1 MLWNSVAAEAI
12 EKMFKLA
19 QQSETDARKDSC
31 IKRLSFYHD
40 EMNEYVKDMLIKH
53 HTEPDL
59 FEPCFF
65 NIIKKIINQ
74 LAQVYLQDAKR
85 SLADATEQDKVA
97 YLAMVQSSNLNVKM
111 KLADR
116 YTKLLKT
123 ILLRPIWRNDRG
135 MDLDILTGDVLD
147 VMVGDVPDELQQ
159 VMVTHYPE
167 NGKINDVTYSL
178 WSAESFTRLDHN
190 KNVLS
195 KEPNIY
201 GVVPFIPV
209 WDSYPATG
217 SFWLPGGND
226 LVSVQEAIALKL
238 TDLMLVIEYQGFGT
252 PVMKGMPA
260 GGKMAM
266 GPHNAIECGVDGDF
280 TYAKSN
286 APIKA
291 ILESI
296 QFLAQ
301 QAALTNGLSAASMST
316 KPTQE
321 SGLSRISGS
330 AELMELRKD
339 SISLFG
345 RYERQLFDMQKLIW
359 NTHNDK
365 KISDNARLRIDF
377 HDPVPVLSPDKQAE
391 LWKAE
396 LDMGTLS
403 RLDIIMQKNSDLSR
417 EDAQIKL
424 KEIQDENTLYSPA
437 EALNQER

>member
-1 MLWNSVAAEAI
+1 
-12 EKMFKLA
+12 
-19 QQSETDARKDSC
+19 
-31 IKRLSFYHD
+31 
-40 EMNEYVKDMLIKH
+40 
-53 HTEPDL
+53 
-59 FEPCFF
+59 
-65 NIIKKIINQ
+65 
-74 LAQVYLQDAKR
+74 
-85 SLADATEQDKVA
+85 
-97 YLAMVQSSNLNVKM
+97 
-111 KLADR
+111 
-116 YTKLLKT
+116 
-123 ILLRPIWRNDRG
+123 
-135 MDLDILTGDVLD
+135 
-147 VMVGDVPDELQQ
+147 
-159 VMVTHYPE
+159 
-167 NGKINDVTYSL
+167 
-178 WSAESFTRLDHN
+178 
-190 KNVLS
+190 
-195 KEPNIY
+195 
-201 GVVPFIPV
+201 
-209 WDSYPATG
+209 
-217 SFWLPGGND
+217 
-226 LVSVQEAIALKL
+226 
-238 TDLMLVIEYQGFGT
+238 
-252 PVMKGMPA
+252 
-260 GGKMAM
+260 M

-280 TYAKSN
+280 SYAKSN

-291 ILESI
+291 ILDSI

-321 SGLSRISGS
+321 SGLSRISGT

-359 NTHNDK
+359 NAHNDT
-365 KISDNARLRIDF
+365 KISDDARLRVDF